1 MKDARLARSLN
12 DTASEGQS
20 MASALLALNL
30 GLSEEAEKMLEHDS
44 KALSKILQLQN
55 KWNDAFLA
63 ADKIQI
69 KSVYYNYAR
78 HLEEESKITEAI
90 KFYEM
95 SGNVSQVFQEMF
107 LFTEHF

>member
-12 DTASEGQS
+12 DMASEGQS
-20 MASALLALNL
+20 VASALLALNL
-30 GLSEEAEKMLEHDS
+30 GLNEEAEKMLEHDS
-44 KALSKILQLQN
+44 RALSKIFQLQN
-55 KWNDAFLA
+55 KWNDAFLT

-95 SGNVSQVFQEMF
+95 SGNVLEVRSSNRY
-107 LFTEHF
+107 T